1 MRFTETPIEGAMV
14 IDLEEIGDDRGY
26 FARTYCAAEFAQHG
40 LGTMV
45 AQANMSYNRRR
56 GTLRG
61 MHYQVHPAEET
72 KLVRCPRGAIYDV
85 IVDMRP
91 GSPSYLTHFGVE
103 LSADNHRALYVPGM
117 CAHGFQTLA
126 DDTEVSYQ
134 VGAFYTP
141 ASERG
146 ARFDDPAFGIEWP
159 LPVSVISEKDR
170 TWPTLRAATAGARA

>member
-14 IDLEEIGDDRGY
+14 IDIEEIGDDRGY
-26 FARTYCAAEFAQHG
+26 FARTYCASEFSEHG

-45 AQANMSYNRRR
+45 AQANMSYNRHR

-61 MHYQVHPAEET
+61 MHYQVHPAKET

-91 GSPSYLTHFGVE
+91 DSSSYLTHFGVE
-103 LSADNHRALYVPGM
+103 LTADNHRALYVPEM
-117 CAHGFQTLA
+117 CAHGFQTLV

-170 TWPTLRAATAGARA
+170 SWPTLRVEAGARG